1 MLCSNEAFFILAG
14 GGGERMSLVLISN
27 TVVLHP

>member
-14 GGGERMSLVLISN
+14 GGGRMSLVLISN
-27 TVVLHP
+27 QVVLHP